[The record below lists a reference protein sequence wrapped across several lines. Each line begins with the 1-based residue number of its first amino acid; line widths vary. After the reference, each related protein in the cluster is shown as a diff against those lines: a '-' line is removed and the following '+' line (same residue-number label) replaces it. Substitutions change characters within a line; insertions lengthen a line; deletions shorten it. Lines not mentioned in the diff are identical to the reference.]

1 MTIQLGYRFL
11 PNGLQNGLRNN
22 LDCMQKSTS
31 QDFGSETIGKLLIK
45 QAVPASIGILVMSLN
60 ILVDTIFVGHWIGS
74 QAIAA
79 INVVLP
85 VSFFIAALGMSIG
98 IGGSSIISRAL
109 GAKEAPKAFKTFGNQ
124 ITMTLLLTVVLV
136 FFGLYYIDGIIPAFG
151 GKGTIFEPAKTYYR
165 IVLYG
170 VPFLAF
176 SMMGNTVIRA
186 EGKPKFAMYAMMIPS
201 VSNLVLDVLLI
212 NVMDLGMRGAA
223 WATTGSYLLC
233 FSFILW
239 FFLSKNS
246 EMKISWSHFKLQN
259 TIVSEISNLGL
270 ATLSRQAIVSITY
283 LLMNNILFDFGG
295 ETSVTSY
302 AIVSRMLMF
311 ALFPIFGIT
320 QGFVPIAGY
329 NYGAHNYERVKQTI
343 RIAIIY
349 SMAMASLIFVLL
361 IGFPELIT
369 RMFTTDPLV
378 IEKTPKVMRWV
389 FAATPI
395 IAIQL
400 IGSAYFQAV
409 GKAVPALLLTL
420 SRQGFFFIPLIF
432 ILPLWH
438 GELGVWIA
446 FPVSDVLST
455 LLTAFILY
463 REVKT
468 KLISIT

>member
-1 MTIQLGYRFL
+1 MNQ
-11 PNGLQNGLRNN
+11 
-22 LDCMQKSTS
+22 STS
-31 QDFGSETIGKLLIK
+31 NSFGSESIGKLLIK

-85 VSFFIAALGMSIG
+85 VSFFIAALGMAIG
-98 IGGSSIISRAL
+98 IGGSSIVSRAL
-109 GAKEAPKAFKTFGNQ
+109 GANEKSKALKTFGNQ
-124 ITMTLLLTVVLV
+124 VTMTIALTLTLV
-136 FFGLYYIDGIIPAFG
+136 FFGLYYIDNIIPLFG
-151 GKGTIFEPAKTYYR
+151 GKGTIFEPAKIYYQ

-170 VPFLAF
+170 VPFLAL
-176 SMMGNTVIRA
+176 SMMGNTIIRA
-186 EGKPKFAMYAMMIPS
+186 EGKPKYAMYAMMIPS
-201 VSNLVLDVLLI
+201 ITNLVLDILLI
-212 NVMDLGMRGAA
+212 NVMDMGMIGAA
-223 WATTGSYLLC
+223 WATTGSYMLC
-233 FSFILW
+233 FIFIFW
-239 FFLSKNS
+239 FFISKNS
-246 EMKISWSHFKLQN
+246 EMKISLVHFKLQRS
-259 TIVSEISNLGL
+259 IVSEISNLGSV
-270 ATLSRQAIVSITY
+270 TLSRQAIVSITY

-320 QGFVPIAGY
+320 QGFIPIAGY
-329 NYGAHNYERVKQTI
+329 NYGAQNYDRVKQAI

-349 SMAMASLIFVLL
+349 AMVMASLVFVLL
-361 IGFPELIT
+361 ISFPELIT
-369 RMFTTDPLV
+369 RMFTTDSLV
-378 IEKTPKVMRWV
+378 IEKTPTAMRWV

-395 IAIQL
+395 IAVQL

-409 GKAVPALLLTL
+409 GKAIPALLLTL

-432 ILPLWH
+432 ILPLWY

-455 LLTAFILY
+455 LLTAYILY
-463 REVKT
+463 REVSVKLTLKT
-468 KLISIT
+468 

>member
-1 MTIQLGYRFL
+1 MN
-11 PNGLQNGLRNN
+11 P
-22 LDCMQKSTS
+22 STS
-31 QDFGSETIGKLLIK
+31 NNFGTESIGKLLIK

-109 GAKEAPKAFKTFGNQ
+109 GAKQVPKALKTFGNQ
-124 ITMTLLLTVVLV
+124 ITMTIILTFTLV
-136 FFGLYYIDGIIPAFG
+136 FFGLYYIETIIPAFG
-151 GKGTIFEPAKTYYR
+151 GKGTIFEPAKIYYR

-170 VPFLAF
+170 VPFLAL

-201 VSNLVLDVLLI
+201 ITNLLLDVLLI
-212 NVMDLGMRGAA
+212 NVMDLGMMGAA
-223 WATTGSYLLC
+223 WATTGSYILC
-233 FSFILW
+233 FVFILW
-239 FFLSKNS
+239 FFISNNS
-246 EMKISWSHFKLQN
+246 EMKISLPHFKLQKS
-259 TIVSEISNLGL
+259 IVAEISNLGSV
-270 ATLSRQAIVSITY
+270 TLSRQAVVSVTY

-329 NYGAHNYERVKQTI
+329 NYGAKNYDRVKQSI

-349 SMAMASLIFVLL
+349 AMVMASLVFVLL

-369 RMFTTDPLV
+369 RMFTTDALV
-378 IEKTPKVMRWV
+378 IEKTPTAMRWV

-395 IAIQL
+395 IAVQL

-409 GKAVPALLLTL
+409 GKSIPALLLTL

-438 GELGVWIA
+438 GELGVWMA

-455 LLTAFILY
+455 LLTAYILY
-463 REVKT
+463 RETSV
-468 KLISIT
+468 KLISKS